1 MHWPKQGIGAAV
13 DESKNNPRTM
23 KINFEFMEKPIGR
36 PRKNDKFDVVCLV
49 LDILLVCS
57 EPFAIV

>member
-1 MHWPKQGIGAAV
+1 V

-23 KINFEFMEKPIGR
+23 KINFEFIAITIGR
-36 PRKNDKFDVVCLV
+36 PRKKGKFDVVCLV
-49 LDILLVCS
+49 LDILVVFY